1 MLKHGSLKTLKA
13 FLQPIIKELDFN
25 QAIILN
31 HPKQKP
37 QTSLAFARSTN
48 QKTPQKSRTNPLFK
62 GNP

>member
-1 MLKHGSLKTLKA
+1 MLKA

-25 QAIILN
+25 QTMILN

-37 QTSLAFARSTN
+37 QTPLAFARSTN